1 MRVVSVLLHPL
12 LMPTLLF
19 FILFYHAPLVIQAMP
34 RSKTHLFLL
43 VILITTFIIP
53 VLSIV
58 TLRLTKSISSFQ
70 MRDRKERIV
79 PFFFIFIFYALTT
92 YLFISKF
99 DLGNVFFIIFSGIT
113 TTIFIITITAFF
125 WKISVHSA
133 GLTGVIGSIFAINY
147 KFPDNQLFIP
157 VIFLI
162 LMAGLVMSARLYLNS
177 HTPNEIF
184 VGGIVGFM
192 INYWA
197 ILIFA

>member
-1 MRVVSVLLHPL
+1 MQAVSVLFHPL

-19 FILFYHAPLVIQAMP
+19 FILFYQAPLVIQP
-34 RSKTHLFLL
+34 IPSGNTHLFLL

-58 TLRLTKSISSFQ
+58 TLRFTKSISSFQ

-113 TTIFIITITAFF
+113 TTIFIITITVFF
-125 WKISVHSA
+125 WKISAHSA
-133 GLTGVIGSIFAINY
+133 GITGVIGSIFAVNY
-147 KFPDNQLFIP
+147 KFPDNQLLMPI
-157 VIFLI
+157 IFMI
-162 LMAGLVMSARLYLNS
+162 LMTGLVMSSRLYLNS
-177 HTPNEIF
+177 HTTNEVF
-184 VGGIVGFM
+184 VGGMVGFM
-192 INYWA
+192 INFWA
-197 ILIFA
+197 ILIFI

>member
-1 MRVVSVLLHPL
+1 MQAVSVLFHPL

-19 FILFYHAPLVIQAMP
+19 FILFYQAPLVIQP
-34 RSKTHLFLL
+34 IPSGNTNLFLL

-58 TLRLTKSISSFQ
+58 TLRFTKSISSFQ

-113 TTIFIITITAFF
+113 TTIFIITITVFF
-125 WKISVHSA
+125 WKISAHSA
-133 GLTGVIGSIFAINY
+133 GITGVIGSIFAVNY
-147 KFPDNQLFIP
+147 KFPDNQLLMPI
-157 VIFLI
+157 IFMI
-162 LMAGLVMSARLYLNS
+162 LMTGLVMSSRLYLNS
-177 HTPNEIF
+177 HTTNEVF
-184 VGGIVGFM
+184 AGGMVGFM
-192 INYWA
+192 INFWA
-197 ILIFA
+197 ILIFI